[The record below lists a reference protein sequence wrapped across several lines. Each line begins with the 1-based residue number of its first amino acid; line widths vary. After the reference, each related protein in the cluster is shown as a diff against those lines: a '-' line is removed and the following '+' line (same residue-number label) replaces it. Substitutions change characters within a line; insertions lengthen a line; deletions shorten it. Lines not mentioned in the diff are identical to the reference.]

1 MVISLSVIMKSVTGD
16 FSKNELKSSVFVYS
30 VDVCDAE
37 STLWLKTVSSSE
49 ITAASTEHKER
60 ITESI
65 LEVVFL
71 WKAVAAL
78 VVVVLVVV
86 VVVVVLNPSSNS
98 DVNKSLVIVGMIK
111 VIILLVSVD
120 TTVVVIVKIEI
131 ALA

>member
-1 MVISLSVIMKSVTGD
+1 MVKSVTGD

-49 ITAASTEHKER
+49 IIAASTEHKER

-86 VVVVVLNPSSNS
+86 VVVVVVLNPSSNG
-98 DVNKSLVIVGMIK
+98 DVNKSLVIVVMIK

-131 ALA
+131 TLA